1 LRKHCPVK
9 LNYFS
14 TLEPIEANFNV
25 FLFHERADD
34 RVDDEDSVLNFKR
47 HNTKVKNFFR
57 KTFENDEFQLGRI
70 PRKFLNSKMSK
81 VAYKVADTTFDAHLV
96 FKVAY
101 VNSESTLKFFE
112 CLVNM
117 KVERTI
123 EYIKNNK
130 NLSHGL
136 VSDIG

>member
-57 KTFENDEFQLGRI
+57 KTFENDEFQL
-70 PRKFLNSKMSK
+70 RKDSPKI
-81 VAYKVADTTFDAHLV
+81 
-96 FKVAY
+96 FK
-101 VNSESTLKFFE
+101 FE
-112 CLVNM
+112 NEQSSL
-117 KVERTI
+117 
-123 EYIKNNK
+123 
-130 NLSHGL
+130 
-136 VSDIG
+136 